1 MSLVHIHLLLNHF
14 PTVGM
19 IVGLS
24 LFVASLLIRNDH
36 LVRASLLVFF
46 GIAVLTIPTYITG
59 NAAQMAIC
67 KVKDQVTDP
76 CIDLNVSKA
85 MIESHEAAALP
96 ALAFMIFTGA
106 FAWLGL
112 WQYRRLARVARWNL
126 IVILVLALATFGL
139 MAKAANLGGEIR
151 HPEVRELTLSQ
162 AQAAT
167 EQPLG
172 RAYGDFV
179 QGIKSGSRW
188 VWATLQT
195 LHFVGMT
202 LMFGVAALVD
212 LRMLGMMKSLPF
224 TALHRL
230 IPWAILGF
238 GIDLLTGMSYFVGAP
253 WQYATSSVFLVKIA
267 FIVLASLNV
276 LYFTI
281 FDEAWAVGS
290 GDDAPLSA
298 KAAAASALVL
308 VLGILYCGHMLPFL
322 GKAF

>member
-19 IVGLS
+19 IIGLT
-24 LFVASLLIRNDH
+24 LFIASLIVRNNY
-36 LVRASLLVFF
+36 LVRASLFTFF
-46 GIAVLTIPTYITG
+46 GIAVLTIPTYVTG
-59 NAAQMAIC
+59 NSAQMDIC
-67 KVKDQVTDP
+67 KVKEQVTDP
-76 CIDLNVSKA
+76 CVDPGVSKA
-85 MIESHEAAALP
+85 MIETHEAAALP

-112 WQYRRLARVARWNL
+112 WQYRRFARVSNWNL
-126 IVILVLALATFGL
+126 GTILLLSLVSFGL
-139 MAKAANLGGEIR
+139 MTRAANAGGEIR
-151 HPEVRELTLSQ
+151 HPEIRDA
-162 AQAAT
+162 AQPAT
-167 EQPLG
+167 PGQPLG

-195 LHFVGMT
+195 LHFLGMT

-212 LRMLGMMKSLPF
+212 LRMLGMMKALSF

-253 WQYATSSVFLVKIA
+253 WQYATSPVFLVKIA
-267 FIVLASLNV
+267 FVVLASLNV
-276 LYFTI
+276 LYFTV
-281 FDEAWAVGS
+281 FDEAWAIGP

-298 KAAAASALVL
+298 KTAAASALVL
-308 VLGILYCGHMLPFL
+308 MFGILYCGHMLPFL

>member
-19 IVGLS
+19 IIGIT
-24 LFVASLLIRNDH
+24 LFVASLAIRNDH

-46 GIAVLTIPTYITG
+46 GIAVLTIPTYVTG
-59 NAAQMAIC
+59 NSAQMAIC
-67 KVKDQVTDP
+67 KVKDQQTDP
-76 CIDLNVSKA
+76 CVDLNVSRA
-85 MIESHEAAALP
+85 MIEAHEAGALP
-96 ALAFMIFTGA
+96 ALALMIFTGA

-112 WQYRRLARVARWNL
+112 WQYRRFARVARWNL
-126 IVILVLALATFGL
+126 IVILILSLATFGL
-139 MAKAANLGGEIR
+139 MARAANMGGEIR
-151 HPEVRELTLSQ
+151 HPEIREL
-162 AQAAT
+162 AQT
-167 EQPLG
+167 VTGQPLG

-202 LMFGVAALVD
+202 LMFGIAALVD
-212 LRMLGMMKSLPF
+212 LRMLGMMKSLSF

-253 WQYATSSVFLVKIA
+253 WQYATSPVFLVKIA
-267 FIVLASLNV
+267 FVVLASLNV

-290 GDDAPLSA
+290 GDNAPFSA
-298 KAAAASALVL
+298 KAAAASALFL
-308 VLGILYCGHMLPFL
+308 VFGILYCGHMLPFL

>member
-19 IVGLS
+19 TIGIALFAAS
-24 LFVASLLIRNDH
+24 LYLKSDQLIRSSLLI
-36 LVRASLLVFF
+36 FF
-46 GIAVLTIPTYITG
+46 GIAVLTIPTYVTG
-59 NAAQMAIC
+59 NSAQMAIC
-67 KVKDQVTDP
+67 KVKEKQGEPCLDP
-76 CIDLNVSKA
+76 NVSRA
-85 MIESHEAAALP
+85 RIEAHEAAALP
-96 ALAFMIFTGA
+96 GLLAMILNGA

-112 WQYRRLARVARWNL
+112 WQFRRFSRVPGWNL
-126 IVILVLALATFGL
+126 AVILLLSVAAFGL
-139 MAKAANLGGEIR
+139 MANAANIGGEIR
-151 HPEVRELTLSQ
+151 HPEIRELART
-162 AQAAT
+162 ADG
-167 EQPLG
+167 QPLA

-212 LRMLGMMKSLPF
+212 LRMLGMMKSLSF
-224 TALHRL
+224 AALHRL

-253 WQYATSSVFLVKIA
+253 WQYATSVVFVVKIA
-267 FIVLASLNV
+267 FVVLASLNV
-276 LYFTI
+276 LYFTV
-281 FDEAWAVGS
+281 FDQAWAVGP
-290 GDDAPLSA
+290 GDDAPVAA
-298 KAAAASALVL
+298 KAVAVTSFLLVF
-308 VLGILYCGHMLPFL
+308 GILYCGHMLPFL

>member
-19 IVGLS
+19 IVGIA
-24 LFVASLLIRNDH
+24 LFVASLYIRNEH
-36 LVRASLLVFF
+36 LVRASLLIFF
-46 GIAVLTIPTYITG
+46 GIAVLTIPTYVTG
-59 NAAQMAIC
+59 NSAQMAIC
-67 KVKDQVTDP
+67 KVREKQTEPCVDP
-76 CIDLNVSKA
+76 NVSRA
-85 MIESHEAAALP
+85 MIEAHEAAALP
-96 ALAFMIFTGA
+96 GLLVMILNGA

-112 WQYRRLARVARWNL
+112 WQFRRSSKVARWNL
-126 IVILVLALATFGL
+126 AVVFLLSLIAFGL
-139 MAKAANLGGEIR
+139 MANAANLGGQIR
-151 HPEVRELTLSQ
+151 HPEIREL
-162 AQAAT
+162 AQAT
-167 EQPLG
+167 GGQPLA

-195 LHFVGMT
+195 LHFIGMT

-212 LRMLGMMKSLPF
+212 LRMLGMMKSLSF
-224 TALHRL
+224 VALHRL

-253 WQYATSSVFLVKIA
+253 WQYATSIVFIVKIA
-267 FIVLASLNV
+267 FVVLASLNV
-276 LYFTI
+276 LYFTV
-281 FDEAWAVGS
+281 FDRAWAVGP

-298 KAAAASALVL
+298 KAVAATSFVL
-308 VLGILYCGHMLPFL
+308 MFGILYCGHMLPFL